1 MSIPAL
7 TPTLLHPATDLPT
20 LVLGPSLG
28 TGSLALWGPAVPY
41 LKEHFQ
47 LVAWDLPGH
56 GESAPS
62 TEEFSMAELASGVI
76 KMLEALET
84 DGVIVP
90 GTPLFYAGVS
100 VGGAIA
106 LQLANDFPGTF
117 AGLSVIC
124 CAAKIGTPEGWR
136 ERAELVAKAG
146 TPVVVTGS
154 AERWFAP
161 GFIEANPV
169 ISTDLL
175 HNLQD
180 ADRFAY
186 AHVCGAL
193 AGFDLREALATMADP
208 ILAIAGAHDVVCPP
222 ADAQFIAEH
231 APNAQAATID
241 TVAHLAPA
249 EDPEATSALLVG
261 FFASATAEKTA

>member
-1 MSIPAL
+1 
-7 TPTLLHPATDLPT
+7 
-20 LVLGPSLG
+20 
-28 TGSLALWGPAVPY
+28 
-41 LKEHFQ
+41 
-47 LVAWDLPGH
+47 
-56 GESAPS
+56 
-62 TEEFSMAELASGVI
+62 MAELANGVI
-76 KMLEALET
+76 SMIQALEAEQ
-84 DGVIVP
+84 VIAP
-90 GTPLFYAGVS
+90 SAPLFYAGVS

-106 LQLANDFPGTF
+106 LQLANDYPGAF
-117 AGLSVIC
+117 AGLSIIC
-124 CAAKIGTPEGWR
+124 SAAKIGTPEGWT

-146 TPVVVTGS
+146 TPVLVTGS

-169 ISTDLL
+169 VSTDLL

-193 AGFDLREALATMADP
+193 AGFDLRAALPALKDP
-208 ILAIAGAHDVVCPP
+208 ILAIAGAHDMVCPP

-249 EDPEATSALLVG
+249 EDPEATAALLVE
-261 FFASATAEKTA
+261 FFAAISTEKIS

>member
-7 TPTLLHPATDLPT
+7 TPSLLHPEERKPT

-41 LKEHFQ
+41 LKDHFQ
-47 LVAWDLPGH
+47 LIAWDLPGH

-62 TEEFSMAELASGVI
+62 TEEFTMAELAAGVI
-76 KMLEALET
+76 TMIEALQA
-84 DGVIVP
+84 DGIVAQ
-90 GTPLFYAGVS
+90 GNRLFYAGVS
-100 VGGAIA
+100 IGGAIA

-117 AGLSVIC
+117 TGLSAIC
-124 CAAKIGTPEGWR
+124 SAAKIGTPEGWA

-146 TPVVVTGS
+146 TPVVLTGS
-154 AERWFAP
+154 SERWFAP

-169 ISTDLL
+169 VSTDLL

-180 ADRFAY
+180 ADRFSY
-186 AHVCGAL
+186 AHACGAL
-193 AGFDLREALATMADP
+193 AGYDMRVGLPGMKDP

-222 ADAQFIAEH
+222 SDAGFIAEH
-231 APNAQAATID
+231 APNARVAVIE

-249 EDPEATSALLVG
+249 EDPQATAALLVE
-261 FFASATAEKTA
+261 FFDSITQEQTA

>member
-1 MSIPAL
+1 
-7 TPTLLHPATDLPT
+7 
-20 LVLGPSLG
+20 
-28 TGSLALWGPAVPY
+28 
-41 LKEHFQ
+41 
-47 LVAWDLPGH
+47 
-56 GESAPS
+56 
-62 TEEFSMAELASGVI
+62 
-76 KMLEALET
+76 
-84 DGVIVP
+84 
-90 GTPLFYAGVS
+90 
-100 VGGAIA
+100 
-106 LQLANDFPGTF
+106 
-117 AGLSVIC
+117 
-124 CAAKIGTPEGWR
+124 
-136 ERAELVAKAG
+136 
-146 TPVVVTGS
+146 
-154 AERWFAP
+154 
-161 GFIEANPV
+161 
-169 ISTDLL
+169 L